1 MPLTDKNNLS
11 PVPCLALLLSLLVL
25 GIFGCSEKT
34 TNISAKPIESASKY
48 RIFEKSLEYFV
59 NGNAHR
65 YSLAIP
71 KGYQSTADLPVI
83 VYLHG
88 RGGNENSE
96 LVLFSV
102 YVDTIVEQC
111 GIERPLIVFPSNEN
125 GLYLLDQGVHL
136 ASGLLGQLQQRFSL
150 QNYDKRILAGFSIG
164 GAAATRT
171 AIIYP
176 NYYAASV
183 SWAGGLWP
191 KDTVLFDSVK
201 NNAEVLI
208 RNEFTAHLFIGGNDS
223 PELYN
228 PLISAMEEYRLRYN
242 RRLLVGQEHNLG
254 QYLERTQEDFKL
266 LMCKLLK

>member
-1 MPLTDKNNLS
+1 MPLIDKNNVS
-11 PVPCLALLLSLLVL
+11 PVQCLALLLSLLVL
-25 GIFGCSEKT
+25 GILGCSKKT
-34 TNISAKPIESASKY
+34 TSASAKSVESASKY
-48 RIFEKSLEYFV
+48 RLFERSLEYSV

-71 KGYQSTADLPVI
+71 QDYQSTAELPVI

-96 LVLFSV
+96 LVFFSD

-125 GLYLLDQGVHL
+125 GLYLLDQGAHL
-136 ASGLLGQLQQRFSL
+136 ASGLLGQVQQRFSL
-150 QNYDKRILAGFSIG
+150 QSYDKRILAGFSIG

-176 NYYAASV
+176 NQYAASV

-191 KDTVLFDSVK
+191 KDTILFDSVK
-201 NNAEVLI
+201 NNAEELI
-208 RNEFTAHLFIGGNDS
+208 RNKFTAHLFIGGKDS

-228 PLISAMEEYRLRYN
+228 PLISAMEEHQLSYN
-242 RRLLVGQEHNLG
+242 RRLLVGQEHKLG
-254 QYLERTQEDFKL
+254 QYLERTQEDFKS